1 MARWFAP
8 KRYGFG
14 IRPSSAM
21 GWISV
26 IIFLILFAIG
36 LHLAL
41 NLGAAIGWALI
52 GFAAILLIIVI
63 SITYSKN

>member
-21 GWISV
+21 GWISLIV
-26 IIFLILFAIG
+26 FFILFAIG

-41 NLGAAIGWALI
+41 NLGAAIGWALVV
-52 GFAAILLIIVI
+52 FAIILITIII
-63 SITYSKN
+63 ILTYSKN

>member
-14 IRPSSAM
+14 IRPCSAM
-21 GWISV
+21 GWISL
-26 IIFLILFAIG
+26 IIFFILFAIG

-41 NLGAAIGWALI
+41 SLGTAIGWALVV
-52 GFAAILLIIVI
+52 FAAILLIIII
-63 SITYSKN
+63 SLTYSKD